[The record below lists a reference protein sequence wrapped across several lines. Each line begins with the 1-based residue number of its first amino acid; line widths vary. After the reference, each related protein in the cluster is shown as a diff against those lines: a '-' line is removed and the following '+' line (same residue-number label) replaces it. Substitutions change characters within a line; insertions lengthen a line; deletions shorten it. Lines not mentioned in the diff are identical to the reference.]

1 MAVAVEAGD
10 ELSFGVPA
18 RLFTGPFVGLSRTE
32 SRSYDVAP
40 NGQFLMIL
48 PAEESRPAAPAAPA
62 TIVVVQNFGEELRQ
76 RVRPRPN

>member
-1 MAVAVEAGD
+1 
-10 ELSFGVPA
+10 
-18 RLFTGPFVGLSRTE
+18 
-32 SRSYDVAP
+32 
-40 NGQFLMIL
+40 MIL